1 MFIFLF
7 KGIDSDSTN
16 LVLETIFLIVEGSN
30 KTKVPSLADRHLY
43 LWSDGIR
50 WQFRT
55 SFFFKILNKTSDIQC
70 PYMFSFPLLII
81 SFPHIFYAFQARN
94 RFVSAKLHT
103 YKILPLQVG
112 LIKAGWQLGEAI
124 VN

>member
-43 LWSDGIR
+43 L
-50 WQFRT
+50 
-55 SFFFKILNKTSDIQC
+55 
-70 PYMFSFPLLII
+70 
-81 SFPHIFYAFQARN
+81 
-94 RFVSAKLHT
+94 
-103 YKILPLQVG
+103 
-112 LIKAGWQLGEAI
+112 
-124 VN
+124 